1 MHAMRP
7 ESLEFLKAIVNAPS
21 PSGYEERAA
30 KIYREYT
37 TTFAD
42 ESRTDSHGNVYAILN
57 PKAATRIMLSG
68 HLDEI
73 GFIVKYISDD
83 GLVYFTRIGGHD
95 TTIAVGQHVWVHGKL
110 RVPGVIGRKPIH
122 LMTSDERG
130 KVPEF
135 SDLWVDVGASTK
147 AEAMEQISLGD
158 VITYMAEYRELMG
171 DRAAARGFD
180 NKVGAFIVAEAL
192 RYLKED
198 GGLHKDIGVYATGT
212 VQEEVGL
219 RGATTASFTID
230 AKTGIAVD
238 VSFSTDYPSVA
249 KEKHGEAHIRKGPLV
264 TRGSNIN
271 PNVFRMLNQA
281 GTEDG
286 IPFQIEVEG
295 GSSGTDAEAMQ
306 ISRGGMATGLLG
318 VPIRY
323 MHTPCELLSLT
334 DVENCAKLMA
344 AYCRRVTP
352 ETDFT
357 PRLLD

>member
-1 MHAMRP
+1 MRP
-7 ESLEFLKAIVNAPS
+7 ESLDFLKAIVNAPS

-30 KIYREYT
+30 KVYRDY

-42 ESRTDSHGNVYAILN
+42 EQRTDSHGNVFAILN

-83 GLVYFTRIGGHD
+83 GLVYFARVGGHD
-95 TTIAVGQHVWVHGKL
+95 TMIAVGQHVWVHGKT
-110 RVPGVIGRKPIH
+110 RVAGVIGRKPIH
-122 LMTSDERG
+122 LMSSDDRT

-135 SDLWVDVGASTK
+135 SDLWIDVGATSK
-147 AEAMEQISLGD
+147 SEAMEQISLGD
-158 VITYMAEYRELMG
+158 VVTYTAEFRHLMG

-192 RYLKED
+192 RHLKED
-198 GGLHKDIGVYATGT
+198 GGLHTDVGVYATGT
-212 VQEEVGL
+212 VQEEIGI
-219 RGATTASFTID
+219 RGAATASFSID

-238 VSFSTDYPSVA
+238 VSFSTDYPNVP
-249 KEKHGEAHIRKGPLV
+249 KEKWGDAYVGKGPLV
-264 TRGSNIN
+264 TRGANIN
-271 PNVFRMLNQA
+271 HVAFGILQKA
-281 GTEDG
+281 AEEDG
-286 IPFQIEVEG
+286 IPYQVEVEG
-295 GSSGTDAEAMQ
+295 GRSGTDAEAMQ
-306 ISRGGMATGLLG
+306 ISRGGMATGLIG

-344 AYCRRVTP
+344 AYCRRITP

-357 PRLLD
+357 PRIVE